1 MPHYRFKLGQ
11 TVVAHAPGV
20 PGVPVGPYVS
30 SFACYRSSET
40 IRTTREKARRGRYG
54 RWWSCRSERLAR
66 GLRTGHSSLQTADT
80 IGDGVGSLVGWSRLG
95 GARMISAAC
104 ALRRE
109 FSASV
114 MSLTRASW
122 QASMVSYRV

>member
-20 PGVPVGPYVS
+20 PGVPVGPYVI
-30 SFACYRSSET
+30 
-40 IRTTREKARRGRYG
+40 IRLLPLVRNDPHYQGKARRGRYG
-54 RWWSCRSERLAR
+54 RWWSRRSERLAR

>member
-11 TVVAHAPGV
+11 TVVAHV
-20 PGVPVGPYVS
+20 PGVPVGPYVII
-30 SFACYRSSET
+30 RLLPLVSET

-54 RWWSCRSERLAR
+54 RWWSRRSERLAR